1 MSTKT
6 SFKRIAAVA
15 AVALTLGGFSAVSAN
30 ADVNADQLTHFAY
43 KTCNTVDNVYTDCA
57 DKVADTSSV
66 VINTAATYALGQS
79 FVASSSADAAT
90 VTLKMTVNA
99 YNGGGSTLDGTA
111 AYSSPGVLPTI
122 TRGTNAAANQTNSN
136 VIQTIS
142 SDGLTVTNTAAGAG
156 TVNGVLT
163 ASFTPTMRGTYTFTF
178 TAQTGTLSTVHT
190 WTVVAYATATALAIP
205 ADTAISLTSTT
216 GAANVT
222 STMVAGDTST
232 VASSSTDATVAVAKT
247 ANSGAAVATIKVFP
261 VNAAG
266 TDISAAVKLTATTTA
281 GSVSIG
287 GSATGQAAQGRSV
300 SSTNAGDMY
309 VRVYADGTNAVG
321 TVTITG
327 TSAGS
332 TTPVVLGTKKVT
344 FYGDAAAISTPVLSV
359 NAINGALATTPLVA
373 VANAGVLTAT
383 VTDAAGIA
391 VPSATVYVVSAD
403 KTKIADQYVAYT
415 SSSAGLVTAALNGL
429 AQGTTTVTI
438 TTKSSATDASTT
450 TISSAATSVR
460 VGSNVIAKQTE
471 AFDAA
476 TYVPGSLVTWTITAV
491 DAAGLAVTD
500 GTSVAWSL
508 TSATLPTAASSLGS
522 LAGLPA
528 TYKAG
533 IVSFSF
539 YAPLVAGTLKIT
551 GSDTS
556 GTTAAVTTQ
565 TAEVA
570 GGAAV
575 DAAQAAQDAANEATD
590 AANAATDAANNAM
603 DSADAAQ
610 QAALD
615 AGDKADAA
623 LAAVTD
629 LASKVADIATQI
641 SALSSLVSKIAAS
654 VAKISA
660 KIKA

>member
-30 ADVNADQLTHFAY
+30 ASVNANALYHSSDASITAGAY
-43 KTCNTVDNVYTDCA
+43 A
-57 DKVADTSSV
+57 DVASDTSNIV
-66 VINTAATYALGQS
+66 VGSTAKYGIQSS
-79 FVASSSADAAT
+79 FVASQAGDTAT
-90 VTLKMTVNA
+90 VVVALTQNVYIYPDTNQALPSQTLGVTTGA
-99 YNGGGSTLDGTA
+99 GSGWA
-111 AYSSPGVLPTI
+111 GA
-122 TRGTNAAANQTNSN
+122 TNSN
-136 VIQTIS
+136 
-142 SDGLTVTNTAAGAG
+142 TNTAVSADGMTVSVGSKAGG
-156 TVNGVLT
+156 LT
-163 ASFTPTMRGTYTFTF
+163 LGSFYSSFTPTLAGTYVVTYTS
-178 TAQTGTLSTVHT
+178 TGATTHT
-190 WTVVAYATATALAIP
+190 WTINVYADAAALFAATNDTVLA
-205 ADTAISLTSTT
+205 LTSASGT
-216 GAANVT
+216 ANVT
-222 STMVAGDTST
+222 STMVATDTTT
-232 VASSSTDATVAVAKT
+232 VTKSSTDATVAVAKT
-247 ANSGAAVATIKVFP
+247 ASTTAVATIKVFP

-266 TDISAAVKLTATTTA
+266 TDLSSVTTLTATISGA
-281 GSVSIG
+281 GSVTITN
-287 GSATGQAAQGRSV
+287 ANGQSPVGRSV
-300 SSTNAGDMY
+300 VGAKGAML
-309 VRVYADGTNAVG
+309 VKVYADGTNAVG

-327 TSAGS
+327 TTPGS
-332 TTPVVLGTKKVT
+332 TTAVALGTKKVS
-344 FYGDAAAISTPVLSV
+344 FYGAAAAISTPVLSV
-359 NAINGALATTPLVA
+359 NAINGATSTAPLAS

-391 VPSATVYVVSAD
+391 VPNLTVYVVSAD
-403 KTKIADQYVAYT
+403 KTKIADQYVSYT

-471 AFDAA
+471 AFNAA
-476 TYVPGSLVTWTITAV
+476 TYLPGSLVTWTITAV

-528 TYKAG
+528 TYNAG
-533 IVSFSF
+533 IASFSF

-610 QAALD
+610 QAAMD

-629 LASKVADIATQI
+629 LASKVSEIATRI
-641 SALSSLVSKIAAS
+641 TSLSAVVAKIAAA

-660 KIKA
+660 KVKA